1 MVTGNY
7 PFPAAKKKI
16 LFIAGLENLSKK
28 GFKSLNGKVTCKGF
42 RDAGKYCIFIKGYP
56 VFITFILKCRMKIYT
71 LLFAIALLLL
81 QDRAAAQMERFS
93 KNQYIHNGD
102 TLNYRMLFPDSDTL
116 RRYPLVIFL
125 HGSGERGSDN
135 EAQLKWGVQNFATDK
150 NMVQHPALVI
160 APQCPLN
167 QSWSNV
173 KRTPNSTAM
182 ELQGTP
188 AKPMELL
195 MELIKQTVAKMPVDT
210 NRIYITGL
218 SMGGYGTFDAIERYP
233 GLFAAAV
240 PVCGG
245 GDVSKA
251 SSIARIPVWLFH
263 GAEDPAVNVANSVEM
278 HAALLKAGAHPGLSI
293 YPETGHFSWLAAY
306 SDEHMMEWLF
316 RQHK

>member
-1 MVTGNY
+1 
-7 PFPAAKKKI
+7 
-16 LFIAGLENLSKK
+16 
-28 GFKSLNGKVTCKGF
+28 
-42 RDAGKYCIFIKGYP
+42 
-56 VFITFILKCRMKIYT
+56 MKIYCV
-71 LLFAIALLLL
+71 LFAIASFLS
-81 QDRAAAQMERFS
+81 QYRAMAQMERFS
-93 KNQYIHNGD
+93 KNQYIRTGD
-102 TLNYRMLFPDSDTL
+102 TLNYRMLFPDADTL
-116 RRYPLVIFL
+116 RKYPLVIFL

-135 EAQLKWGVQNFATDK
+135 EAQLKWGVQNFAGDK
-150 NMVQHPALVI
+150 NMVQHPAIVI

-167 QSWSNV
+167 QTWSNT
-173 KRTPNSTAM
+173 KRSPNSTAM
-182 ELQGTP
+182 ELLPTP
-188 AKPMELL
+188 SKPMQLL
-195 MELIKQTVAKMPVDT
+195 VELIKETVAKMPVDT

-233 GLFAAAV
+233 RLFAAAV

-251 SSIARIPVWLFH
+251 ALFAHLPVWMFH

-278 HAALLKAGAHPGLSI
+278 NAALMKAGAHPGLTV